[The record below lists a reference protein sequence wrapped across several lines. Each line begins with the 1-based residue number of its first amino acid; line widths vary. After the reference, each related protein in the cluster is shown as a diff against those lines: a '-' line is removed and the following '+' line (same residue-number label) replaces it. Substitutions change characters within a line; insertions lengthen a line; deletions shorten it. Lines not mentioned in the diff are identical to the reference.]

1 MILSQQFIKLDN
13 KLFDTLST
21 QEMYV
26 YCYLKYRYIYQAGYT
41 ETSVDILAD
50 NISFVKDKS
59 TNKKRIRD
67 VLLKLQQQAVIN
79 IKYKNKIENNSALR
93 IDMPD
98 TDTQFTKLDYKYM
111 NVEDHQELYV
121 IAIISKWQNAK
132 EKTFSQTKWAKMLG
146 VARSTMQ
153 DIFRR
158 MEEKGLILVRTGDFY
173 MAENGQILRQEN
185 EYCLAGDSRVEVEV
199 DVELDTKNVNA
210 GSTKKEKS
218 AKTTRS
224 SGVWIDENGLING
237 KYTDKRL
244 LECDNL
250 ITGKRLGDE
259 DFVIYLTT
267 KDEKLKKHIDE
278 VVFYNLRKTEN
289 GKLFVEGKLRKIRQ
303 ELAQKKA
310 QQQQEEYISNMAPP
324 DRLEWEYKKRDKEE
338 IG

>member
-41 ETSVDILAD
+41 ETSVDILAE
-50 NISFVKDKS
+50 NISFVKDKN

-67 VLLKLQQQAVIN
+67 ALIKLQQQEIIN
-79 IKYKNKIENNSALR
+79 ISYKNKFENSSTLR
-93 IDMPD
+93 INMPD

-111 NVEDHQELYV
+111 NVKDHQELYV

-132 EKTFSQTKWAKMLG
+132 GKTFPQTEWAKMLG

-153 DIFRR
+153 DIFKR

-185 EYCLAGDSRVEVEV
+185 EYCLDGDSRVENEEV
-199 DVELDTKNVNA
+199 QADVEIEANTKNVNK
-210 GSTKKEKS
+210 GKL
-218 AKTTRS
+218 AKTEKNNVRA
-224 SGVWIDENGLING
+224 DENGLING
-237 KYTDKRL
+237 VYTDRRL
-244 LECDNL
+244 LERDNL

-278 VVFYNLRKTEN
+278 IVFYNLRKTEN
-289 GKLFVEGKLRKIRQ
+289 GKLFVEGRLRKIRQ
-303 ELAQKKA
+303 ELAQKEL
-310 QQQQEEYISNMAPP
+310 QRQQEEYISNMAPP
-324 DRLEWEYKKRDKEE
+324 ERLEWEYKKKEKEE